1 MEEQKTIL
9 AGGDGN
15 VGETQVVGIEGERA
29 AAQTDTAAPAADFS
43 GIIDKDGFF
52 SENWRQALPEDIRG
66 ESCLDSIKNISTMA
80 KSFVSAQK
88 MVGKNKISLPGE
100 NSTEEEWGAFYSALG
115 RPEKAESYS
124 LDGVE
129 IPDGISLNE
138 DSVTAFKE
146 FCFSNGMSQ
155 KVFEQAVAW
164 DIKRSEEAREA
175 QIRAYNQEYDE
186 TLSKLKAQYG
196 EDLDARISQVDKA
209 LTTFGIKDI
218 FVERGLTNN
227 YRIFEALANIGA
239 SISESKLK
247 GGAVQATF
255 TTPKQQLDDL
265 YADRSG
271 PLYDPNHPKH
281 EQAVAEAKRLI
292 SLINQQQ

>member
-1 MEEQKTIL
+1 
-9 AGGDGN
+9 
-15 VGETQVVGIEGERA
+15 
-29 AAQTDTAAPAADFS
+29 
-43 GIIDKDGFF
+43 
-52 SENWRQALPEDIRG
+52 
-66 ESCLDSIKNISTMA
+66 MA

-196 EDLDARISQVDKA
+196 ENLDARISQVDKA

-239 SISESKLK
+239 RISESKLK
-247 GGAVQATF
+247 EGEIRQEF
-255 TTPKQQLDDL
+255 KTPQQQIEEI
-265 YADRSG
+265 YADPNG
-271 PLYDPNHPKH
+271 PIYNAEHPGHDK
-281 EQAVAEAKRLI
+281 AVAEVKRLMALTNK
-292 SLINQQQ
+292 S